1 MYNYLKIIIEGE
13 KAMQLSEKYN
23 DSIMFGINKTVYKN
37 MMDYFKNN
45 IHIYQ
50 VIIFGSRAKGCY
62 KYNSDI
68 DLCISCDEKRRG
80 SISEDIDDIVGIYS
94 CDIVFEG
101 HTNSELKE
109 QIERFGKSM
118 YSRETTQE

>member
-1 MYNYLKIIIEGE
+1 
-13 KAMQLSEKYN
+13 MQLSEKYN